1 MTQMGLKSRVFIYY
15 LQNVKGSQATNKFSI
30 DYIDEAE
37 KEKYTSAAF
46 AKLSAKYGEGFL
58 SRHGWA
64 VKSEA
69 SIMLDNDAFEA
80 RQWLID
86 NGYLFQNT
94 SKKHN
99 GQMTVYWTGVTK
111 KGWEVAPK
119 YLALVEEREEYSDRM
134 IAFETNCC
142 AR

>member
-1 MTQMGLKSRVFIYY
+1 MTQLGLKSRVFIYY
-15 LQNVKGSQATNKFSI
+15 LQNVKGNQTTNKFSI

-37 KEKYTSAAF
+37 KDRYMAA
-46 AKLSAKYGEGFL
+46 ASEKLSAKYSEEFL
-58 SRHGWA
+58 SRNKWA

-111 KGWEVAPK
+111 KGWDIASK
-119 YLALVEEREEYSDRM
+119 YLALVEE
-134 IAFETNCC
+134 
-142 AR
+142 

>member
-1 MTQMGLKSRVFIYY
+1 MTQLGLKSRVFIYY
-15 LQNVKGSQATNKFSI
+15 LQNVKGNQTTNKFSI

-37 KEKYTSAAF
+37 KDKYMAA
-46 AKLSAKYGEGFL
+46 ASEKLSAKYSKEFL
-58 SRHGWA
+58 SRNKWA
-64 VKSEA
+64 IKSEA

-99 GQMTVYWTGVTK
+99 GQMTVYWTGVTE
-111 KGWEVAPK
+111 KGWDVAPK
-119 YLALVEEREEYSDRM
+119 YLALVEE
-134 IAFETNCC
+134 
-142 AR
+142 

>member
-1 MTQMGLKSRVFIYY
+1 MVQLGLKSRVFIYY
-15 LQNVKGSQATNKFSI
+15 LQNVKGNQTTNKFGIEFVSEEEKAR
-30 DYIDEAE
+30 YYEA
-37 KEKYTSAAF
+37 AR
-46 AKLSAKYGEGFL
+46 AKLVSKHGERFVNQFGCF
-58 SRHGWA
+58 

-69 SIMLDNDAFEA
+69 EIMLDDEAFEA

-94 SKKHN
+94 QSKHN

-119 YLALVEEREEYSDRM
+119 YLAMVEP
-134 IAFETNCC
+134 
-142 AR
+142 